1 MVYEKEGEKRQM
13 IFKCQN
19 CGGNVV
25 YSPDK
30 EAMYCPH
37 CEGIESQQK
46 MEGNSE
52 EVCVNCGAT
61 LMKGEFT
68 SASKCE
74 YCGNYIIFDEKVE
87 GMYKPNLILPFKIGK
102 EKAKEILKTE
112 FKKKAFTPASF
123 LSDATLDKMEGVYV
137 PFWLYDY
144 LANYSFS
151 GEGTRVRTWRSGNK
165 EYTETSFYH
174 IERELD
180 IDFDKI
186 PVDAS
191 NAMDDKIMDLMEPYD
206 YKVLEEFQEKYMSG
220 FLSEVFNEPSGK
232 LEPRAKAKAQ
242 NDSEALLNE
251 TLSGYHS
258 VRPHHK
264 NLQLNKNGLYY
275 ALFPV
280 WVYTYSYKNEKF
292 PFYINGQTGKV
303 IGKTPMSAQ
312 KLTGYAATVFGCTF
326 LIMTLLKMIMG
337 VI

>member
-1 MVYEKEGEKRQM
+1 M

-30 EAMYCPH
+30 AAMYCPH

-61 LMKGEFT
+61 LQLDEFT

-74 YCGNYIIFDEKVE
+74 YCGNYIIFDKKVE
-87 GMYKPNLILPFKIGK
+87 GIYKPNLILPFKVGK
-102 EKAKEILKTE
+102 EKAKEILKKE

-123 LSDATLDKMEGVYV
+123 LSEATLDKMEGSYV

-144 LANYSFS
+144 QADFNFS
-151 GEGTRVRTWRSGNK
+151 GEGTKVRRWRSGNK
-165 EYTETSFYH
+165 EYTETSYYH
-174 IERELD
+174 VERELD

-191 NAMDDKIMDLMEPYD
+191 NAMDDSVMDLMEPYD
-206 YKVLEEFQEKYMSG
+206 YKVLEDFQEKYMSG
-220 FLSEVFNEPSGK
+220 FLGEVFNEPSGK
-232 LEPRAKAKAQ
+232 LEPRAKEKAKRDA
-242 NDSEALLNE
+242 DALLNE
-251 TLSGYHS
+251 TLSGYS
-258 VRPHHK
+258 SMRTHHR
-264 NLQLNKNGLYY
+264 NLHLDKNGLYY

-280 WVYTYSYKNEKF
+280 WVYTYNYRNEKY

-303 IGKTPMSAQ
+303 IGKTPMSMQ
-312 KLTGYAATVFGCTF
+312 KLAGYAATVFGFTF
-326 LIMTLLKMIMG
+326 LMATFIKMIME
-337 VI
+337 VV

>member
-1 MVYEKEGEKRQM
+1 M

-19 CGGNVV
+19 CGGNVI

-30 EAMYCPH
+30 GAMFCPH

-46 MEGNSE
+46 MTGDSEG
-52 EVCVNCGAT
+52 VCVNCGAP
-61 LMKGEFT
+61 LEPGEFT

-74 YCGNYIIFDEKVE
+74 HCGNYIVFDKRVE
-87 GMYKPNLILPFKIGK
+87 GMYRPNLILPFKIGK
-102 EKAKEILKTE
+102 QNAKEILKKE

-123 LSDATLDKMEGVYV
+123 LSDATLEKMEGTYV

-144 LANYSFS
+144 MANYVFD
-151 GEGTRVRTWRSGNK
+151 GEGTKVRTWRSGNK
-165 EYTETSFYH
+165 EYTETSYYH
-174 IERELD
+174 VVRDMD

-191 NAMDDKIMDLMEPYD
+191 NGMDDKIMDLMEPYD

-220 FLSEVFNEPSGK
+220 FLGEVFNEPSGK
-232 LEPRAKAKAQ
+232 LEPRAREKAKSDA
-242 NDSEALLNE
+242 EALLNE
-251 TLSGYHS
+251 TLSGYRS
-258 VRPHHK
+258 LRPHHK
-264 NLQLNKNGLYY
+264 NLQMDKNGLYY

-280 WVYTYSYKNEKF
+280 WVYTYSYRNEKY

-303 IGKTPMSAQ
+303 IGKTPISMQ
-312 KLTGYAATVFGCTF
+312 KLAGYAATVFACTF
-326 LIMTLLKMIMG
+326 LMMSFLKMILE